1 MSKQENIRDH
11 IKVAPTE
18 NLIIWMIYQ
27 VAVPIAR
34 AALFLRIS
42 PNTLTTLSSAF
53 AISSGITLLI
63 DGLHDAFIPL
73 FIISLLLDFTDG
85 LVARTSGKIGRTAFR
100 YDHISDLFKVS
111 FVVLCLAIYCNSI
124 LVWILSMSSITL
136 FLVSTV
142 LNHEMDSARK
152 TKNYEPQQGFDR
164 IRFLGNPIVTNI
176 FAIFFTYNSHSLLL
190 FIFITRSPE
199 FAPHVFAYLIIISTY
214 ACMRYINILMKL
226 EH

>member
-85 LVARTSGKIGRTAFR
+85 LVARTSGKIGRTALD
-100 YDHISDLFKVS
+100 YDHISDLFKIS

-124 LVWILSMSSITL
+124 SVWIVSMSSMAL
-136 FLVSTV
+136 FLISTV
-142 LNHEMDSARK
+142 LNHDLSFARK
-152 TKNYEPQQGFDR
+152 RENQKSNQDFQQIKGPR
-164 IRFLGNPIVTNI
+164 NPIITNV
-176 FAIFFTYNSHSLLL
+176 FTIFFTYDSHSLLIY
-190 FIFITRSPE
+190 IFIAIKPQ
-199 FAPHVFAYLIIISTY
+199 FAVHVFVYLIIISVY
-214 ACMRYINILMKL
+214 SCMRSLHILTKL
-226 EH
+226 EN